1 MADPRIN
8 NIDIFE
14 DDRDYLDS
22 IVSGFNK
29 NVPTVEDDR
38 DYLDRVVGAYE
49 ENVPLIAQIGMGFT
63 PAGVAI
69 DVAEATKYGR
79 DAYRKAMQGEL
90 GQAGISTGIAALSAL
105 GAVPLLGDLIKAGGK
120 PALKGLAKSIRTE
133 DASDIVPIDKIKI
146 KDTTGSGR
154 GADAKELMQSNV
166 DEVSYKGVKVDKR
179 QPIEVLEN
187 PDGTLEA
194 LGGNTTIR
202 ILKQEG
208 AENVPIKKYSS
219 KAEFN
224 QQEQARRAAK
234 AAVREQD
241 AIKLIPEI
249 GSPSLET
256 LVRSLGGSKLEKSL
270 AKKFNNMGNRF
281 KSIDE
286 MHEVSKQLNTG
297 FQRSIDEIAGSLNLK
312 TVGNPGETNM
322 AKGMKVGEI
331 DPETG
336 HIAGQ
341 VKKTGRMREKAIQK
355 YDGDTNQITD
365 AIRTRVLAE
374 TTEEA
379 DRIAKEIS
387 DRFPT
392 IDSGNQVNALG
403 LRDRKLNILYNDPQ
417 SGQTIIAEIGIT
429 PADMHIASEK
439 AHKFYEPWRKT
450 MTKYTGTKVPAEVR
464 KELINQENAMRY
476 FFRQAEESIHPSWL
490 GDMAY
495 KGGKVHTPDYAR
507 TGFEFAE
514 KFALGGQVVGN
525 VGRSSPIT
533 PKVDSKSGLDS
544 LSPLMAISAY
554 KGPSPSTQSLL
565 SPRIKN
571 TSSKPALSLS
581 EKTAGSPSQEKYNI
595 SSVAIDDSIQEY
607 PSKSTDKPLNGGR
620 RELL

>member
-392 IDSGNQVNALG
+392 IDSGNQVNTMG
-403 LRDRKLNILYNDPQ
+403 LRDRKLNILYTDPQ

-429 PADMHIASEK
+429 PADMHIAAEK
-439 AHKFYEPWRKT
+439 AHEFYEPWRKT

-464 KELINQENAMRY
+464 DELINQENAMRY
-476 FFRQAEESIHPSWL
+476 FFRQAEESMHPSWL

>member
-1 MADPRIN
+1 MANGPTQDV
-8 NIDIFE
+8 DIFN
-14 DDRDYLDS
+14 DQ
-22 IVSGFNK
+22 
-29 NVPTVEDDR
+29 
-38 DYLDRVVGAYE
+38 DYLDRAVGAYE

-429 PADMHIASEK
+429 PSDMHIAAEK

>member
-38 DYLDRVVGAYE
+38 DYLDRAVGAYE

-312 TVGNPGETNM
+312 TVGNPGETNV

-439 AHKFYEPWRKT
+439 AHEFYEPWRKT

-464 KELINQENAMRY
+464 DELINQENAMRY

-525 VGRSSPIT
+525 VGRSSPIM
-533 PKVDSKSGLDS
+533 PKADSKSGLDS

>member
-312 TVGNPGETNM
+312 TVGNPGETNV

-392 IDSGNQVNALG
+392 IDSGNQVNTMG
-403 LRDRKLNILYNDPQ
+403 LRDRKLNILYTDPQ
-417 SGQTIIAEIGIT
+417 SGQTIISEIGIT

>member
-439 AHKFYEPWRKT
+439 AHEFYEPWRKT

-464 KELINQENAMRY
+464 DELINQENAMRY
-476 FFRQAEESIHPSWL
+476 IFRQAEESMHPSWL

>member
-105 GAVPLLGDLIKAGGK
+105 GGVPLLGDLIKAGGK

-379 DRIAKEIS
+379 DRIA
-387 DRFPT
+387 
-392 IDSGNQVNALG
+392 
-403 LRDRKLNILYNDPQ
+403 
-417 SGQTIIAEIGIT
+417 
-429 PADMHIASEK
+429 
-439 AHKFYEPWRKT
+439 
-450 MTKYTGTKVPAEVR
+450 
-464 KELINQENAMRY
+464 
-476 FFRQAEESIHPSWL
+476 
-490 GDMAY
+490 
-495 KGGKVHTPDYAR
+495 
-507 TGFEFAE
+507 
-514 KFALGGQVVGN
+514 
-525 VGRSSPIT
+525 
-533 PKVDSKSGLDS
+533 
-544 LSPLMAISAY
+544 
-554 KGPSPSTQSLL
+554 
-565 SPRIKN
+565 
-571 TSSKPALSLS
+571 
-581 EKTAGSPSQEKYNI
+581 
-595 SSVAIDDSIQEY
+595 
-607 PSKSTDKPLNGGR
+607 
-620 RELL
+620 

>member
-38 DYLDRVVGAYE
+38 DYLDRLVGAYE

-194 LGGNTTIR
+194 LSGNTTIR

-234 AAVREQD
+234 DAVREQD

-312 TVGNPGETNM
+312 TVGNPGETNV

-403 LRDRKLNILYNDPQ
+403 LRDRKLNILYTDPQ

-429 PADMHIASEK
+429 PSDMHIAAEK

-464 KELINQENAMRY
+464 EELLNQENAMRY
-476 FFRQAEESIHPSWL
+476 FFRQAEESMHPSWL